1 MLTQQE
7 SKNGGRGGSPER
19 VLSPT
24 VDSVY
29 SYTMQSQYMYTNI
42 ISVIY
47 KQKKELLIT
56 STCICNNSQ

>member
-7 SKNGGRGGSPER
+7 SKNGGGGSPER